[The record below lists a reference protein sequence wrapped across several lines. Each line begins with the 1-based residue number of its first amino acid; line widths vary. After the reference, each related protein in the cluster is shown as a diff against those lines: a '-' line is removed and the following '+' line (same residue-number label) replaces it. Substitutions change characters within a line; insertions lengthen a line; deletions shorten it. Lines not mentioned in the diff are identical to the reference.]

1 MNILITGGAG
11 YLGTALVDHLL
22 NYSRFSGYMLV
33 DYFGENIGEVEQYTR
48 EDHNVNITV
57 VDNLYFNQS
66 EILQYCKHPNFK
78 FIYQDVS
85 YGLYDFNT
93 DSETKL
99 AEELRKADVIIPL
112 AAYVGYPLCDSV
124 SSIVVE
130 DLNENHIEEIVDFLN
145 MENLNNKII
154 LFPNTNSG
162 YGKGVDN
169 DGELQYCTEESEL
182 NPISLYGK
190 TKVNAEKYLRKN
202 YQNFV
207 CFRLATVFGPSP
219 RFRFGLLVNDFV
231 YQAKKEKTIVLY
243 ESHFKRNYIHV
254 DDVART
260 FVYAI
265 NNFHRMKGEV
275 YNVGLSSA
283 NLSKL
288 ELCEKIKEYV
298 PELTIL
304 QVENKKDPDQRNYIV
319 SNEKLESLGWKPKY
333 TLDDGIQ
340 QLLKAYEVIGNVK
353 GRFSNV

>member
-11 YLGTALVDHLL
+11 YLGTALVDYLL
-22 NYSRFSGYMLV
+22 NTQEKNINYIGHLIEGFEPKNDYS
-33 DYFGENIGEVEQYTR
+33 VE
-48 EDHNVNITV
+48 DINITV

-66 EILQYCKHPNFK
+66 EILQYCKHPSFK
-78 FIYQDVS
+78 FMYQDVS
-85 YGLYDFNT
+85 
-93 DSETKL
+93 DSEL
-99 AEELRKADVIIPL
+99 YFNEEKKEETEFAKEVRRADVIIPL
-112 AAYVGYPLCDSV
+112 AAYVGYPLCDKV
-124 SSIVVE
+124 GDITVE
-130 DLNENHIEEIVDFLN
+130 ELNRSHIIELVNYLYANDLDD
-145 MENLNNKII
+145 KII

-162 YGKGVDN
+162 FGVGKVGN

-182 NPISLYGK
+182 NPISWYGK